1 VFVLREHFC
10 LTVPLDTPTEGS
22 PRFGFPVSLAGTIQM
37 RNFALIT
44 IAFILAVFQP
54 SAGAQVINRGNAKR
68 TAVVIPLHEDIN
80 PLSGALLERK
90 FQQAIDSGADV
101 IVLDIHSPGGFTYV
115 TFELMDMVLDA
126 KQVETV
132 AFIEK
137 DAISGA
143 ALLSL
148 ACDRIIMLPDARI
161 GDAGEIVM
169 GADGKFRYTEAK
181 SRSVLAQ
188 KVRDTAEARGRPL
201 ALAEKMV
208 DKDMVVFESTNKTT
222 GEKKYISN
230 KEWDSLAKPDEWEK
244 GKPVREAGKEMFF
257 IANGKR
263 AVELGFAT
271 EVIQNR
277 DQLAEALNARQP
289 MQVMKR
295 TWSDTFVFLLNTG
308 FATFLLIAIGLIALV
323 IEFSAPGISIGGLTS
338 LLCFSLFFWSRFLGG
353 TSGWL
358 EVILFVVGLTFIAI
372 EFFVIPGFGFAGIG
386 GIVLVLGSLVMAS
399 SRGFFPET
407 NEELNGLGSNVLT
420 VAGAFLCFIVSL
432 FFLARYIGE
441 MPGLSRLTLKP
452 AIAPP
457 SLGGSTLV
465 ARQRNDEL
473 PAWQLVDVG
482 DVGTTVS
489 PLRPSGKVQIRD
501 LVVDVVTEG
510 DFVDTGCE
518 ICVVAKQGVKVT
530 VRALS

>member
-1 VFVLREHFC
+1 
-10 LTVPLDTPTEGS
+10 
-22 PRFGFPVSLAGTIQM
+22 M
-37 RNFALIT
+37 RHLALIF
-44 IAFILAVFQP
+44 IALLCCISGTP
-54 SAGAQVINRGNAKR
+54 SLGQVINRGTPAR
-68 TAVVIPLHEDIN
+68 TGVVIPLHEDIN
-80 PLSGALLERK
+80 PLSGELLKQK

-101 IVLDIHSPGGFTYV
+101 IVLDINSPGGFTYV

-148 ACDRIIMLPDARI
+148 ACDQIIMLPTARI

-169 GADGKFRYTEAK
+169 GEDGRFRYTEAK

-188 KVRDTAEARGRPL
+188 KVRDTAEVRGRPL

-208 DKDMVVFESTNKTT
+208 DKDLVVFAATNKNT

-230 KEWDSLAKPDEWEK
+230 KEWDALENREEWEK
-244 GKPVREAGKEMFF
+244 GNPVREAGKEMFF
-257 IANGKR
+257 TVNGKR
-263 AVELGFAT
+263 AVELGFAD
-271 EVIQNR
+271 EVVQNR
-277 DQLAEALNARQP
+277 DDLAKSLNVREP
-289 MQVMKR
+289 MQVIKR

-323 IEFSAPGISIGGLTS
+323 IELSAPGISVGGLTS

-358 EVILFVVGLTFIAI
+358 EVLLFALGLIFIAV

-386 GIVLVLGSLVMAS
+386 GILLVLVSLVMAS

-407 NEELNGLGSNVLT
+407 NEELNGLGADVLT
-420 VAGAFLCFIVSL
+420 VISAFGCFLIAL

-441 MPGLSRLTLKP
+441 IPGLSRLTLKP
-452 AIAPP
+452 SVAAPVSTGH
-457 SLGGSTLV
+457 SLLAGNPTD
-465 ARQRNDEL
+465 QL
-473 PAWQLVDVG
+473 PAWQLVNIG
-482 DVGTTVS
+482 DVGTTAS
-489 PLRPSGKVQIRD
+489 PLRPSGKIEIGD
-501 LVVDVVTEG
+501 LMVDVVTEG
-510 DFVDTGCE
+510 DFIDAGCE
-518 ICVVAKQGVKVT
+518 VCVINAQGAKIT
-530 VRALS
+530 VRKLT

>member
-1 VFVLREHFC
+1 MNQLQI
-10 LTVPLDTPTEGS
+10 PPA
-22 PRFGFPVSLAGTIQM
+22 LAHQQSNSGTIQM
-37 RNFALIT
+37 RHLALIF
-44 IAFILAVFQP
+44 IALLCCISDTTTL
-54 SAGAQVINRGNAKR
+54 AQVINRGKPAR
-68 TAVVIPLHEDIN
+68 TGIVIPLHEDIN
-80 PLSGALLERK
+80 PLSGELLKQK
-90 FQQAIDSGADV
+90 FQQAIDAGADV
-101 IVLDIHSPGGFTYV
+101 IVLDINSPGGFTYV

-148 ACDRIIMLPDARI
+148 ACDRIIMLPTARI

-169 GADGKFRYTEAK
+169 GEDGRFRYTEAK

-188 KVRDTAEARGRPL
+188 KVRDTAEARGRPI

-208 DKDMVVFESTNKTT
+208 DKDLIVFAATNKKT

-230 KEWDSLAKPDEWEK
+230 KEWDSFENREEWEK
-244 GKPVREAGKEMFF
+244 GAPVREAGKEMFF
-257 IANGKR
+257 TVNGKR
-263 AVELGFAT
+263 AVELGFAD

-277 DQLAEALNARQP
+277 AKLAKVLNVREP
-289 MQVMKR
+289 MQVIKR

-308 FATFLLIAIGLIALV
+308 FATFVLIAIGLIALV
-323 IEFSAPGISIGGLTS
+323 IELSAPGISVGGLTS

-358 EVILFVVGLTFIAI
+358 EVLLFALGLIFIAM

-386 GIVLVLGSLVMAS
+386 GILLVLISLVMAS

-407 NEELNGLGSNVLT
+407 NEELNGLGTDVLT
-420 VAGAFLCFIVSL
+420 VVSAFACFLIAL

-441 MPGLSRLTLKP
+441 IPGLSRLTLKP
-452 AIAPP
+452 GVAAPAALGN
-457 SLGGSTLV
+457 SLLAGKH
-465 ARQRNDEL
+465 ADQL
-473 PAWQLVDVG
+473 PACQLVNIG
-482 DVGTTVS
+482 DVGKTAS
-489 PLRPSGKVQIRD
+489 PLRPSGKIQIGD
-501 LVVDVVTEG
+501 MMVDVVTEG
-510 DFVDTGCE
+510 DFIDTDCE
-518 ICVVAKQGVKVT
+518 VCVVNTQGAKVT
-530 VRALS
+530 VRKLS